1 MLKKTVFASLA
12 VLALSS
18 PAFAIELPEGQ
29 ASGFNTLSTA
39 YPSSSF
45 NTILEGYGL
54 NLPAENV
61 AEVPKPYAKVAGD
74 KPVFNNV
81 FKAYNPVQYDA
92 IFKAYG
98 LKLSPEMVSEKL
110 AITHYATV
118 KDGVVVFGSAKLAF
132 NGGEW
137 ENILSAYELANPPA
151 PAVVPAAAVAPVKM
165 APKDSD
171 GDGVIDANDECPGTP
186 KGVVV
191 EERGC
196 WALTAGL
203 LFDVDSSEIKSDF
216 VPALDKA
223 KKVFDINPGLKV
235 QVEGHADSTGAAAYN
250 QALSEKRANAVVEYL
265 VNSGVSASRLKAVGY
280 GEERP
285 AYTNDTKDG
294 RAKNRRVEFS
304 PLM

>member
-54 NLPAENV
+54 SLPAENV

-110 AITHYATV
+110 AISHYATV
-118 KDGVVVFGSAKLAF
+118 KDGVVVFGAAKLAF

-151 PAVVPAAAVAPVKM
+151 PAVVPAAAVAPAKM

-171 GDGVIDANDECPGTP
+171 ADGVIDANDECPGTP

-191 EERGC
+191 DDRGC

-203 LFDVDSSEIKSDF
+203 LFDLDSSEIKSDF
-216 VPALDKA
+216 IPALERA
-223 KKVFDINPGLKV
+223 KKVFETKPGLKV

-250 QALSEKRANAVVEYL
+250 QKLSEKRANAVVDYL
-265 VNSGVSASRLKAVGY
+265 VNGGVSADRLTAVGY

-285 AYTNDTKDG
+285 AYTNDTKAG

-304 PLM
+304 PVM